1 MPENNEINEF
11 INRLEQQGELV
22 YINHE
27 VDWKYEVRDIIK
39 STKSNSENNPAILF
53 SNVKDYPGWRIFAN
67 ALSTIRKVGIAL
79 NIDPSFDD
87 SQIIEEFKNRLAS
100 GIAP

>member
-22 YINHE
+22 YINHG

-39 STKSNSENNPAILF
+39 STKSNREKNPAILF
-53 SNVKDYPGWRIFAN
+53 TNVKDYPGWRIFEK
-67 ALSTIRKVGIAL
+67 SVS
-79 NIDPSFDD
+79 P
-87 SQIIEEFKNRLAS
+87 
-100 GIAP
+100 